1 MSDDDFLRRKV
12 SISSDRELD
21 NLQLIPSLESSHTSK
36 YMDFRSQKPGMSDPP
51 HRSSH
56 QTHDD
61 PMGSPRRTWTE
72 EDESQRNQKD
82 SDEELTPVKKL
93 RYKDTAELR
102 EVTSGKPPMG
112 LDREYSDVYL
122 ESNLRTPRYGTQA
135 SYNDMIESLHE
146 QDPFHGDY
154 RPSGKT
160 KKSKSKKHK
169 KDKDKSQEG
178 SSSSFAV
185 SDPLSRSSKRHSKKG
200 KRSEVN
206 DSTGT
211 YTIQGVSNKSFSDA
225 GPAVDSASVKSN
237 GTYTLKD
244 EDKDCVDGMRL
255 SKKGPVGF
263 SKKRTTRRST
273 LKFGASRI
281 NQVRFGIKK
290 TYKLL

>member
-56 QTHDD
+56 QTYDD

-135 SYNDMIESLHE
+135 SYSDMIETLHE

-263 SKKRTTRRST
+263 SKREQ
-273 LKFGASRI
+273 LGD
-281 NQVRFGIKK
+281 QP
-290 TYKLL
+290 